1 MFREEKKTLQIR
13 HSIRR
18 KMTALFSVVL
28 LAAVIALILWAFYLP
43 AGLPTTFFWSSIMSA
58 IRRRY

>member
-1 MFREEKKTLQIR
+1 MFREEKKPLQIR

-28 LAAVIALILWAFYLP
+28 LAALAACWLEIGRAHV
-43 AGLPTTFFWSSIMSA
+43 
-58 IRRRY
+58 